1 VQLSPRGSHNNAGH
15 RISNQEQEQDQ
26 THTHQHRNGPTDTHK
41 HPQAHTNTPTDRQSI
56 AMAWTVADCKK
67 RKWGNHKFT
76 QICKC
81 LGPGLC
87 VSLCKC
93 KTLPPIQLPPPT
105 QPDFQPTPASNN
117 NKQTELSSEGNKHRK
132 EKSWMIL
139 QVSMAIV
146 P

>member
-15 RISNQEQEQDQ
+15 RISNQEQDQ
-26 THTHQHRNGPTDTHK
+26 THTHQYRATHTEPDPLTPTNIHK
-41 HPQAHTNTPTDRQSI
+41 HTQTHRQTDRQSI

-87 VSLCKC
+87 VSLC
-93 KTLPPIQLPPPT
+93 
-105 QPDFQPTPASNN
+105 
-117 NKQTELSSEGNKHRK
+117 E
-132 EKSWMIL
+132 
-139 QVSMAIV
+139 
-146 P
+146 